1 MIYAPAGI
9 ILTINMDELDQM
21 WSQMLEE
28 ATAAARSSGRHD
40 VADYLDLRVRN
51 DVLRRAGVRWLFDGL
66 IGVAGEAIRTFAT
79 VEIERLEPHNFPHR
93 GANIAGS
100 LLKFR
105 HGVRCLTIEA
115 GWTRTPADG
124 FMRGGALAI
133 AKITHFGMPKMNTEL
148 HLKHRD
154 SGPGW
159 VAFYPDGASIDADE
173 AFLRQH
179 FSLFLGE

>member
-1 MIYAPAGI
+1 M
-9 ILTINMDELDQM
+9 LTISMDELDQM

-40 VADYLDLRVRN
+40 VADYLDLKARN

-66 IGVAGEAIRTFAT
+66 IGIAGEVTRTFAAIE
-79 VEIERLEPHNFPHR
+79 VERQDPHNFDYR

-105 HGVRCLTIEA
+105 HGVRCLTLEA

-133 AKITHFGMPKMNTEL
+133 AKITHFGIPKMNAEL
-148 HLKHRD
+148 HLKP
-154 SGPGW
+154 GPLQPGW
-159 VAFYPDGASIDADE
+159 TAFYPDGASIGADE
-173 AFLRQH
+173 SFLRHH
-179 FSLFLGE
+179 FALFLGE

>member
-1 MIYAPAGI
+1 
-9 ILTINMDELDQM
+9 M

-40 VADYLDLRVRN
+40 VADYLDLKARN
-51 DVLRRAGVRWLFDGL
+51 DVLRRAGVLWLFEG
-66 IGVAGEAIRTFAT
+66 ITSIAGEVNRRSAAIS
-79 VEIERLEPHNFPHR
+79 IEREEPHNFDHR

-100 LLKFR
+100 MLKFR
-105 HGVRCLTIEA
+105 HGVRCLTLEA

-133 AKITHFGMPKMNTEL
+133 ARLTHFGISKMNAEL
-148 HLKHRD
+148 HLK
-154 SGPGW
+154 PGVDHPFW
-159 VAFYPDGASIDADE
+159 VAFYPDGASINADE

-179 FSLFLGE
+179 FAIFIGD